1 MFKNNAVTNQEE
13 RRIGNKE
20 LERKESSG
28 LEIMVGKL
36 VVIEGVDGVGKSTQY
51 DLLKSRLEGLG
62 YTVKGLHFP
71 THGVGYFG
79 KLVDDYLSGKFGSVK
94 EVPPKFSG
102 FLYAGNREENSA
114 TIRSWLE
121 SGNIVL
127 LDRYVSSAMA
137 HQGSSIPDKKDRIK
151 FYSWLERLEYDL
163 NEIPKPD
170 MVIVLNADLETIK
183 RSIHDRGRQDI
194 HESDPDH
201 LRKAIDVYR
210 ELSDLFNDYW
220 KIIRCDHSGAL
231 RKKEEIAEDV
241 FRELDRKLKL
251 A

>member
-1 MFKNNAVTNQEE
+1 MLNLND
-13 RRIGNKE
+13 
-20 LERKESSG
+20 SG
-28 LEIMVGKL
+28 LEKMMGKL
-36 VVIEGVDGVGKSTQY
+36 IVIEGVDGVGKSTQY
-51 DLLKSRLEGLG
+51 DFLKTRLENLG

-79 KLVDDYLSGKFGSVK
+79 KLVDKYLAGDFGKLS

-102 FLYAGNREENSA
+102 FLYAENREENSDK
-114 TIRSWLE
+114 IRSWLD

-137 HQGSSIPDKKDRIK
+137 HQGSNISEKGERIK

-170 MVIVLNADLETIK
+170 MVIVLDADLETIK
-183 RSIHDRGRQDI
+183 RSVHDRGRQDI
-194 HESDPDH
+194 HESDPNH

-210 ELSDLFNDYW
+210 ELSELFSDYW
-220 KIIRCDHSGAL
+220 KIIKCDSAGVL
-231 RKKEEIAEDV
+231 RGRNEISDDV
-241 FRELDRKLKL
+241 FRALNDKINIG
-251 A
+251 